1 MRTSLLQ
8 SLIAL
13 SDFQTAR
20 WLSDGEVPE
29 QAGNSHPTY
38 PQIGL
43 FPTADGSINICA
55 TGEAMLARFCAAA
68 GAPWLLSDPR
78 FENDAL
84 RAANAEALTDEIA
97 AITRERASSEW
108 VEVLNAAGVPCGPV
122 YRMDEVFADPQVAHL
137 DIAQPVD
144 HPRRGRLNLVGQPL
158 DIGDSRAA
166 PRAAAPDYGA
176 DTDAV
181 LAELGLAPG
190 EIAELRA
197 RDRSSDRE

>member
-1 MRTSLLQ
+1 
-8 SLIAL
+8 
-13 SDFQTAR
+13 
-20 WLSDGEVPE
+20 
-29 QAGNSHPTY
+29 
-38 PQIGL
+38 
-43 FPTADGSINICA
+43 
-55 TGEAMLARFCAAA
+55 
-68 GAPWLLSDPR
+68 
-78 FENDAL
+78 
-84 RAANAEALTDEIA
+84 
-97 AITRERASSEW
+97 
-108 VEVLNAAGVPCGPV
+108 
-122 YRMDEVFADPQVAHL
+122 MDEVFADPQVAHL

-197 RDRSSDRE
+197 LTGHLTRRMTHLTEGGAGGR